1 MSSPTFTTASGLRAR
16 TVLVADHCESV
27 RKYLRFV
34 LVQMGLRVLEA
45 SNAQEAYQQ
54 CLQYPGEVELLV
66 ADVNMPR
73 MDSRPLP
80 DLLAAHQPEMRFV
93 FTDSMSGTQVA
104 ANGDDICL
112 MKPFSA
118 TTFAECTKTLLNVEP
133 IAAQSSAGESA

>member
-1 MSSPTFTTASGLRAR
+1 MPSSSHTTASGLRAR

-34 LVQMGLRVLEA
+34 LVELGLRVLEA

-66 ADVNMPR
+66 ADVNMPG
-73 MDSRPLP
+73 MDGRPLA
-80 DLLAAHQPEMRFV
+80 DLLAAQQPEMRFV

-104 ANGDDICL
+104 ASGDD
-112 MKPFSA
+112 
-118 TTFAECTKTLLNVEP
+118 
-133 IAAQSSAGESA
+133 